1 MAKQFLAKKSS
12 DTMASTISKVKQ
24 KLKQVKFR
32 HLKAYLSDNLKSDP
46 RNCTHN
52 EITTSEKGEVG
63 VCAYEGSN
71 LYGNVCDVSFGRDL
85 SQECGLFCP
94 KRSKEE
100 LKKEFYEF
108 IDKSPIG
115 LVAKEFPDV
124 TALIWVLNTLGADD
138 SDMELEEH
146 YEKIEQ
152 LTVENH
158 ELLTVVEDLKKMLIL
173 QTTEIQQS
181 DSEKKYLIHQ
191 LSEKTSLLEQCELDK
206 SQSILEKRELSSEL
220 ENSMKT
226 LSQERELSLWDRI
239 ARWFK

>member
-1 MAKQFLAKKSS
+1 M
-12 DTMASTISKVKQ
+12 
-24 KLKQVKFR
+24 
-32 HLKAYLSDNLKSDP
+32 
-46 RNCTHN
+46 
-52 EITTSEKGEVG
+52 
-63 VCAYEGSN
+63 
-71 LYGNVCDVSFGRDL
+71 
-85 SQECGLFCP
+85 
-94 KRSKEE
+94 EE

-173 QTTEIQQS
+173 LLKTAKLIKLVRFLRKR
-181 DSEKKYLIHQ
+181 KK
-191 LSEKTSLLEQCELDK
+191 LLMLKVKQFCQD
-206 SQSILEKRELSSEL
+206 
-220 ENSMKT
+220 
-226 LSQERELSLWDRI
+226 
-239 ARWFK
+239 A